1 MKFRKL
7 RLKSGAT
14 QTEATLSAV
23 ESAADTWFTQLNKD
37 ELIRQMFIDGYTYDD
52 IANWAEAQGY
62 LNIDKESF
70 KRYLTAYRKLHRAYF
85 DDISELSTFGAIAGC
100 DVPVGEHK
108 NFVLMKLRAALRVME
123 KRLAIA
129 TNNEI
134 NVNMLMG
141 NTNKDFRVYLDM
153 LGAYDKALKTGTLST
168 QAASDVSDILGET
181 NAFAMEDRMNREKE
195 AQNRLSNL
203 VQDLV
208 KVKKK

>member
-7 RLKSGAT
+7 RLQKGAT

-23 ESAADTWFTQLNKD
+23 ESAAEAWFSKFNKD
-37 ELIRQMFIDGYTYDD
+37 ELLRQMFIDGYTYED
-52 IANWAEAQGY
+52 IANWAETQGY
-62 LNIDKESF
+62 LTIDKATF
-70 KRYLTAYRKLHRAYF
+70 KRYLTAYRSIKRAFF
-85 DDISELSTFGAIAGC
+85 DDIEGLNTYGALAGS

-108 NFVLMKLRAALRVME
+108 NFVLMKLRAAIRVME

-134 NVNMLMG
+134 NVNMLMA

-153 LGAYDKALKTGTLST
+153 LGAYDKALKDGSVS
-168 QAASDVSDILGET
+168 QQVASDVGDILGET
-181 NAFAMEDRMNREKE
+181 NAFAMENKINKEKE
-195 AQNRLSNL
+195 AQDRLSSL

-208 KVKKK
+208 KVKK

>member
-7 RLKSGAT
+7 RLKQGAT

-23 ESAADTWFTQLNKD
+23 ETAAEAWFSRFNRDQILKEMIVDN
-37 ELIRQMFIDGYTYDD
+37 YTYDD
-52 IANWAEAQGY
+52 IANWAEMQG
-62 LNIDKESF
+62 LLDIDKATF
-70 KRYLTAYRKLHRAYF
+70 KRYLVAYRKIKRGFF
-85 DDISELSTFGAIAGC
+85 DDLSEMTSYGSLAGA

-108 NFVLMKLRAALRVME
+108 NFVLMKLRSAIRVME

-134 NVNMLMG
+134 NVNMLMA

-153 LGAYDKALKTGTLST
+153 LGAYDKALKDGTVS
-168 QAASDVSDILGET
+168 QQVASDVGEILGET
-181 NAFAMEDRMNREKE
+181 NAFAMENRMNKEKE
-195 AQNRLSNL
+195 AQDRLSSL

-208 KVKKK
+208 KVKK